1 MRMREPGPSL
11 APNKRPSRVSRRLAD
26 AVYVVLLWTLVLLA
40 GWHLARHEIYWDWSS
55 AGRNRLSNESLEVLS
70 ALEAPLKVRVFIA
83 PEHPLVREIEQILM
97 RYRRA
102 SDLVRVEYIDPM
114 RAPELARQHDVRLLG
129 QMLLEYQDRHEPLV
143 RLDETSL
150 TNAIA
155 RLTLT
160 QAPWI
165 ALLEGHGERSPG
177 GGTGRDIGRF
187 GQWLEQRGFRL
198 QQIDLARLSRIPSNT
213 DVLILST
220 PAIALFPGEV
230 DALMDYV
237 AAGGNMLWLLDPG
250 DWLGFQP
257 LADLLGIDRL
267 PGQIVDAA
275 GSAFDVA
282 APNVAVVS
290 DWPSHPLW
298 QGLGAPA
305 FFPGVAAFA
314 PESLASLAPS
324 WQLVTALESSAQ
336 SWNETGPIQGKIAR
350 EPELGEL
357 AGPLPF
363 ALAMTRQVPS
373 ALRAGGSE
381 MAASALG
388 EQRLMLIGDGDFLS
402 NAALERGANRA
413 LGLRLLRWLSGVE
426 LVATEASPDDAP
438 LALTPGRAFVL
449 SVLALVVLPFG
460 FLLLALFAY
469 WRRRHD

>member
-1 MRMREPGPSL
+1 MTAPQVRPSSPPGT
-11 APNKRPSRVSRRLAD
+11 RPSRVSRRLAD
-26 AVYVVLLWTLVLLA
+26 AVYVLLLWALVLLA

-70 ALEAPLKVRVFIA
+70 ALDAPLKVRVFIA
-83 PEHPLVREIEQILM
+83 PDHPLVREIEQILM

-102 SDLVRVEYIDPM
+102 SDQVKVEYIDPI
-114 RAPELARQHDVRLLG
+114 RAPELARRHDVRLLG
-129 QMLLEYQDRHEPLV
+129 QILLEYQERREYLD
-143 RLDETSL
+143 RLDEATL

-160 QAPWI
+160 QAPWV

-177 GGTGRDIGRF
+177 GGAGRDIGRF
-187 GQWLEQRGFRL
+187 AQWLEQRGFRL
-198 QQIDLARLSRIPSNT
+198 QPVDLSRLSRIPANT
-213 DVLILST
+213 NVLILST

-230 DALMDYV
+230 EALIDYV
-237 AAGGNMLWLLDPG
+237 AAGGNLLWLLDPG
-250 DWLGFQP
+250 DWQGFQP
-257 LADLLGIDRL
+257 LANLLGIDSL
-267 PGQIVDAA
+267 PGQIVDTA

-282 APNVAVVS
+282 SPNVAVVS
-290 DWPSHPLW
+290 DWPAHPLW

-305 FFPGVAAFA
+305 FFPGVSAFA
-314 PESLASLAPS
+314 PETLSSLAPG
-324 WQLVTALESSAQ
+324 WQLITSLESSAQ

-373 ALRAGGSE
+373 ALRTGGAE
-381 MAASALG
+381 MAASAMDQ
-388 EQRLMLIGDGDFLS
+388 QRVMLIGDGDFLS

-426 LVATEASPDDAP
+426 MMASEAGEKDAP

-460 FLLLALFAY
+460 FLLLAVVSY
-469 WRRRHD
+469 WRRRHG